1 MIAGFARQL
10 EARKCFELG
19 QVILSE
25 GALKLCH
32 YGMVHPFQFLARHS
46 AGDFGSLKDQ
56 DIEANKQAIAS
67 GHDRVLSAYDIAG
80 HKLLV
85 ITEADRSSTTM
96 ILSEEL

>member
-1 MIAGFARQL
+1 MIAGFARPL
-10 EARKCFELG
+10 DARKCFELG

-46 AGDFGSLKDQ
+46 AGDFGNLKEQ
-56 DIEANKQAIAS
+56 DVELNKQAIAS
-67 GHDRVLSAYDIAG
+67 GARVLSAYEVKG